1 MTDVEKIRA
10 LKSLIKEH
18 LKGAGVAEKI
28 EAALGDNKDALS
40 RENVI
45 DHVVRDIKNT
55 SLSSPEKVDEK
66 KKVHTGKIQELV
78 FRDYPAIGYH

>member
-28 EAALGDNKDALS
+28 DAALGENTNVLS

-55 SLSSPEKVDEK
+55 SLKSPEKGNETK
-66 KKVHTGKIQELV
+66 KAEPGTIYG
-78 FRDYPAIGYH
+78 